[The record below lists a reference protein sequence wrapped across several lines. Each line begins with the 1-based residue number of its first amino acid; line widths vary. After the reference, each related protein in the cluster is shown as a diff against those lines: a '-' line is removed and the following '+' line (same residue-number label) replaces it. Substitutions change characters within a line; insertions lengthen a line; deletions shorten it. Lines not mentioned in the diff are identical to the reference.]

1 MNGHGTI
8 ANELGVNGLWKQNPT
23 LIQMLGLCPTLAVS
37 TSFVNAVSLGLATV
51 VVMMIASTAVA
62 VLRHVIPRE
71 IRIPVFIVIIA
82 GLVTVVDLLMNAYLH
97 SLYLV
102 LGIFVPLIVTNC
114 IVLARVEAFAA
125 KNRPDYAGLD
135 ALMMG
140 LGLVWVLALIGA
152 IREIIGQ
159 GTLFAGIEW
168 IVPSWSA
175 ITLFGDASQGFL
187 LAMLPPGAFIVLGFL
202 VAAHNALTAWQK
214 ARTKK
219 RTLAASAPAAP
230 TPIGG
235 EA

>member
-1 MNGHGTI
+1 
-8 ANELGVNGLWKQNPT
+8 
-23 LIQMLGLCPTLAVS
+23 
-37 TSFVNAVSLGLATV
+37 
-51 VVMMIASTAVA
+51 
-62 VLRHVIPRE
+62 
-71 IRIPVFIVIIA
+71 
-82 GLVTVVDLLMNAYLH
+82 
-97 SLYLV
+97 
-102 LGIFVPLIVTNC
+102 
-114 IVLARVEAFAA
+114 
-125 KNRPDYAGLD
+125 
-135 ALMMG
+135 MMG